1 MFNLTSLFLRAGRW
15 PATQELRNLAFD
27 ILSPD
32 PAGRLQEDLR
42 ELRQR
47 MEKPQR
53 HRLLHGYPLAHATPR
68 RADNLKQEDVSFDPR
83 HGRALLVGV
92 LPHPFCNP
100 AVAGCG
106 FCTFPH
112 QPYHAGQAASVVE
125 RVLGEIEQR
134 VRFQP
139 ALRGRVVE
147 GLYFGGGTANLT
159 PAEPFT
165 KLCRRLSS
173 TFDLTQAEVTL
184 EGVPA
189 YFVKRRPLLMDLLRE
204 AMAARHFRISMGIQ
218 TFDEEQLRRMGRL
231 AFGTADTF
239 REVVSKAHARGFTVS
254 GDLLFNLPGQTL
266 QQMRDDVA
274 RAADLG
280 LDHLGLYHLVLFR
293 GLGTAW
299 SRDREQ
305 LARLPSNEQAAG
317 HWLALRAFLLENGF
331 DQTTLTN
338 FERQKFRGHPARFI
352 YEEKSYQPDRHE
364 MIGFG
369 PTGISFAADRAFTTA
384 MKTLNPESA
393 ADYASAVE
401 RGTGPWDRSF
411 AYQPHDLRILY
422 LTRRLAALEIDRG
435 AYRSLFGVDPL
446 ADFGREFRALAR
458 GGLVE
463 ETRRSLRPTP
473 LGMFYADSIAALL
486 AWRQVRSSR
495 NAGRFA
501 SGAGRQSS
509 VRLVALRQDRVDR
522 NSNAS
527 GGM

>member
-1 MFNLTSLFLRAGRW
+1 MWRLTFPFFTTSRL
-15 PATQELRNLAFD
+15 PAVQKLWNLASD
-27 ILSPD
+27 ILRLD
-32 PAGRLQEDLR
+32 PVEVLHEDLR

-53 HRLLHGYPLAHATPR
+53 HRLLHGYPLAQAMR
-68 RADNLKQEDVSFDPR
+68 ARADRLKQEDVSFDAG
-83 HGRALLVGV
+83 HGRGLLVGV

-112 QPYHAGQAASVVE
+112 QPYHAVQATAVVE
-125 RVLGEIEQR
+125 RVLDEIEQR

-139 ALRGRVVE
+139 TLRGRVVE

-159 PAEPFT
+159 PAEPFAQ
-165 KLCRRLSS
+165 LCRGLSS

-189 YFVKRRPLLMDLLRE
+189 YFVNRRPLLMDLLRE
-204 AMAARHFRISMGIQ
+204 TIPARHFRLSMGIQ

-231 AFGTADTF
+231 AFGKADTF
-239 REVVSKAHARGFTVS
+239 RDVVGKAHARGFTVS

-266 QQMRDDVA
+266 PQMRNDAA
-274 RAADLG
+274 RAVDLG

-299 SRDREQ
+299 SRDNEL
-305 LARLPSNEQAAG
+305 LARLPPNEQAAE
-317 HWLALRAFLLENGF
+317 HWLALRSFLLENGF

-338 FERQKFRGHPARFI
+338 FERQAFRGHPHRFI
-352 YEEKSYQPDRHE
+352 YEEKSFQPDHYD

-369 PTGISFAADRAFTTA
+369 PTGISFAADPTFTTA
-384 MKTLNPESA
+384 MKILNPESA
-393 ADYASAVE
+393 ASYASAVKQ
-401 RGTGPWDRSF
+401 GAGPWDRFF
-411 AYQPHDLRILY
+411 AYRPRDLRIFY
-422 LTRRLAALEIDRG
+422 LTRRLAALEIDRS

-446 ADFGREFRALAR
+446 GDFDSEFRALIR

-463 ETRRSLRPTP
+463 ATPRSIRPTP
-473 LGMFYADSIAALL
+473 RGMFYADSIAALL

-495 NAGRFA
+495 NVGRSA
-501 SGAGRQSS
+501 SGASGRRSVQS
-509 VRLVALRQDRVDR
+509 VALREEGMDR
-522 NSNAS
+522 NNNDL
-527 GGM
+527 GHM